1 MVDSSESRL
10 MNIKTSHTIVPVL
23 HVEMLDI
30 NFLDSLQ
37 YPSNLVATMSPRS
50 SAFLLAILGCTF
62 LQTALAN
69 PHPERGS
76 PGLVDLGYAKHI
88 PTETKITTSGRKISI
103 YKNIRFANPP
113 TGDLRFRLPDTRL
126 PKVNGIQDG
135 NITEL
140 SNSCISSTPAG
151 WPFPWNGTT
160 WGQEDCLFL
169 DVWVPEGVDP
179 KDKVP
184 VLHWFVGSAFAFGS
198 KEMYS
203 SPIGLFD
210 VMDDESPFIYVANNY
225 RWVNS
230 ELTLRG

>member
-1 MVDSSESRL
+1 